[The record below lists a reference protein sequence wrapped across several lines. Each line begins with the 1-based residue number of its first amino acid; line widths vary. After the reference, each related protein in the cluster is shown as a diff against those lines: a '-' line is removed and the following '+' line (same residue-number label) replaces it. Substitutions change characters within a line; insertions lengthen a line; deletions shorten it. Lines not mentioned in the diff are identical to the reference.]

1 MEGNNMQKAKS
12 VYAERMNRLG
22 VEGAFEVLASAKALE
37 KEGHSIVHLEIGEPD
52 FDTPN
57 NIKEAAIRAIK
68 DGHTHYSPS
77 PGIPELRETIAGY
90 ITKTRG
96 TPVSWEEVVVTPGGK
111 PIVFFTILCCIEPGD
126 EVIYPNPAYPTY
138 ESVINFVG
146 GKAVPVPLWEED
158 NFRFRIDALERLI
171 SPRTK
176 MIIINSPHN
185 PTGGILTKED
195 LEAISQLAHKHDL
208 LIFSDEIYSRIFYDG
223 EFFSIFSLPGMKERT
238 ILLDGFSK
246 TYAMTGWRLGYGVM
260 PKEMAVRIGKLM
272 NNSNA
277 CTATFVQHAGI
288 EALKGSQEEPTKMI
302 AEFKKRRDVIVKGL
316 NNIPGLSS
324 RMPSGAFYVFPNIK
338 ATGFSSQEL
347 ASRLLHEA
355 GVSALSGTAFGEY
368 GEGHLRFSYATSIE
382 NINEALSRVGKF
394 MARHH
399 PS

>member
-1 MEGNNMQKAKS
+1 MMQQAKNI
-12 VYAERMNRLG
+12 YAERMNRLG
-22 VEGAFEVLASAKALE
+22 IESAFEVLAQAKAME
-37 KEGHSIVHLEIGEPD
+37 REGKSVVHLEIGEPD
-52 FDTPN
+52 FDTPP

-77 PGIPELRETIAGY
+77 AGIPELREAIADY

-96 TPVSWEEVVVTPGGK
+96 VPVSWDEVVVTPGGK
-111 PIVFFTILCCIEPGD
+111 PIVFFAILCCIEAGD

-158 NFRFRIDALERLI
+158 DFRFRIDALERLI

-176 MIIINSPHN
+176 LMIINSPHN

-195 LEAISQLAHKHDL
+195 LEAIGRLAQKHDIM
-208 LIFSDEIYSRIFYDG
+208 IFTDEIYSRIFYEG
-223 EFFSIFSLPGMKERT
+223 QFYSLLSIPGMKERT

-260 PKEMAVRIGKLM
+260 PKDMAVKIGKLM

-277 CTATFVQHAGI
+277 CTTTFIQYAGI
-288 EALKGSQEEPTKMI
+288 EALRGPQDAVNAMV
-302 AEFKKRRDVIVKGL
+302 AEFKKRRDIIVEGL
-316 NNIPGLSS
+316 NRIPGWSCKK
-324 RMPSGAFYVFPNIK
+324 PAGAFYAFPNIK
-338 ATGFSSQEL
+338 ATRFSSHEL

-368 GEGHLRFSYATSIE
+368 GEGHIRFSYATSID
-382 NINEALSRVGKF
+382 NIKEALNRAQKF
-394 MARHH
+394 MERYH
-399 PS
+399 S